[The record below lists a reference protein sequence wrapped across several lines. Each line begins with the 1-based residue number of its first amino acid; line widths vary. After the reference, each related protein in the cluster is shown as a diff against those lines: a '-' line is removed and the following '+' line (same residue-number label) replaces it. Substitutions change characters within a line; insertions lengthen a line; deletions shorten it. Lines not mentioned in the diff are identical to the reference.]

1 MMSAGT
7 RSVAALLLSVA
18 LLWTAN
24 GLFGT
29 LLGVRM
35 VGEGFPTFVIGL
47 VTSAYFL
54 GQFIGA
60 IFCGRII
67 ERVGHV
73 RSFAAFASL
82 ISACAVAHPI
92 LVDPVA
98 WGVLRLL
105 TGICIA
111 GVLMVAESWLNSA
124 TSNEGRGSMLSIYT
138 GVVYV
143 GLAGGQQLLNVD
155 DPVSFVLY
163 CVASILFSLALVPLT
178 LARSAASGE
187 VTPSA
192 FSFRELVAISPLGVV
207 ASFASGIVL
216 GCIMGL
222 GPIFG
227 SQVGLSLSEVATFM
241 TAIIFGGVVIQYPI
255 GKASDYLDRR
265 TVIAFTLTAAGGLA
279 ILMVVSIEVGF
290 LAMLATAALFGGL
303 TFALYPLAL
312 SHANDFID
320 PSDLVPAA
328 AGLLMAGGFG
338 SAIGPMIATATMEVI
353 GPSGLF
359 VFAAAVCLASGAFA
373 FYRMTQRPAPTSEE
387 QGPYVAMGRTTTA
400 MLELDPRAELEEDLQ
415 YDLPFDDPLAVA
427 AEEAEPSG

>member
-7 RSVAALLLSVA
+7 RSIASLLLSVA

-54 GQFIGA
+54 GQFVGA
-60 IFCGRII
+60 IVCGRII

-73 RSFAAFASL
+73 RSFAAFASV
-82 ISACAVAHPI
+82 ISACAIGHPI

-105 TGICIA
+105 TGICTA

-124 TSNEGRGSMLSIYT
+124 TSNEGRGSMLSMYT
-138 GVVYV
+138 VVVYV
-143 GLAGGQQLLNVD
+143 GLAGGQQLLNMD
-155 DPVSFVLY
+155 DPLSFVLY
-163 CVASILFSLALVPLT
+163 CLASILFSLALVPLT
-178 LARSAASGE
+178 LARSAGSGE
-187 VTPSA
+187 VAPSA

-207 ASFASGIVL
+207 ASFASGLVL

-227 SQVGLSLSEVATFM
+227 SQVGLTVSEVATFM
-241 TAIIFGGVVIQYPI
+241 TVIIFGGVVIQYPI

-265 TVIAFTLTAAGGLA
+265 TVIAITLTVAGGLA
-279 ILMVVSIEVGF
+279 VLMVISIKAGF
-290 LAMLATAALFGGL
+290 LSMLVAAALYGGL
-303 TFALYPLAL
+303 IFALYPLAL

-328 AGLLMAGGFG
+328 AGLLMAHGFG
-338 SAIGPMIATATMEVI
+338 SSIGPMIATATMEVM
-353 GPSGLF
+353 GPGGMF
-359 VFAAAVCLASGAFA
+359 VFSAAVCFAAAAFA

-387 QGPYVAMGRTTTA
+387 QGPYVAMGRTTSA

-415 YDLPFDDPLAVA
+415 YDLPFDDPDYGADL
-427 AEEAEPSG
+427 EADPK